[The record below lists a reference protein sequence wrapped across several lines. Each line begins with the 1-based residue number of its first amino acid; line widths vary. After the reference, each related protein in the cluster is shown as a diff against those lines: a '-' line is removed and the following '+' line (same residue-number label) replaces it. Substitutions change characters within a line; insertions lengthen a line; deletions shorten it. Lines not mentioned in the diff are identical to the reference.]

1 MPAQQRKE
9 RERARRHQLIITTA
23 RTLAETEG
31 WEAVTTRRLA
41 DEIEYSQPVLYSH
54 FAGKDAIVAAVAL
67 EGFADLAARLR
78 EAGAA
83 ADDSS
88 REAGQAGG
96 GSPEVEAPADG
107 GPREAAT
114 AGGGGRR
121 EALARVCAA
130 YAGFARDNPALY
142 DAMFT
147 LAAGLPFG
155 RDDTPEPLR
164 AAFDALV
171 AALSPFVD
179 GRDPAVLAEVSWS
192 ALHGLV
198 ALTRSGRLP
207 PEGAD
212 ERLSLLVDQLA
223 ASPRP

>member
-1 MPAQQRKE
+1 MTEK
-9 RERARRHQLIITTA
+9 LVTA
-23 RTLAETEG
+23 PG
-31 WEAVTTRRLA
+31 RLTA
-41 DEIEYSQPVLYSH
+41 W
-54 FAGKDAIVAAVAL
+54 
-67 EGFADLAARLR
+67 
-78 EAGAA
+78 AA
-83 ADDSS
+83 ADD
-88 REAGQAGG
+88 
-96 GSPEVEAPADG
+96 
-107 GPREAAT
+107 GPREAGR

-164 AAFDALV
+164 AAFGALV
-171 AALSPFVD
+171 AALSPYAD

-207 PEGAD
+207 SERAD
-212 ERLSLLVDQLA
+212 ERLALLVDQLA